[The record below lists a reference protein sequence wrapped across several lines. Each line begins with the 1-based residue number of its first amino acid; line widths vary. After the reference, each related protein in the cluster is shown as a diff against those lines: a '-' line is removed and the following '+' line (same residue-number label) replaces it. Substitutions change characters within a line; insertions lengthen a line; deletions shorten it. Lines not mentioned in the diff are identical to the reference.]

1 MVVRIGTAERGG
13 TFHTQG
19 LALKT
24 VLARSPLLAPV
35 EICESALAASVEN
48 AERLHAGG
56 LEFGFMAANWVGR
69 AKRGEA
75 PFAAPIDL
83 RVVAPMNAGPLFF
96 IARADS
102 RLRSVAD
109 LRGQRVVVGPERS
122 GMAQHAQA
130 ILGALGITFS
140 DIAPVNLDFTAG
152 ADALVAGRADAQL
165 QCPIPNQVMTNLS
178 QRIAVKVLP
187 YDPGALDNVLAVGP
201 HYRRT
206 IMRKGAFRGLD
217 ADTAQIA
224 VLNLLVTHA
233 RVDETLVHA
242 AALAIASNTDELAAL
257 NPLFVGIAELLVSL
271 RAEGPATLSFGVV
284 ALHPGAARAYRDAG
298 LLT

>member
-1 MVVRIGTAERGG
+1 MAIRIGTAERGG

-19 LALKT
+19 LALKS
-24 VLARSPLLAPV
+24 VLALSPLLAPV
-35 EICESALAASVEN
+35 EICESAVAASVEN

-83 RVVAPMNAGPLFF
+83 RIVAPMNAGPLFF
-96 IARADS
+96 VARADS

-109 LRGQRVVVGPERS
+109 LRGLRVVVGPERS
-122 GMAQHAQA
+122 GMAQHAQV
-130 ILGALGITFS
+130 ILGALGITLS
-140 DIAPVNLDFTAG
+140 DIAPVHLDFAAG

-165 QCPIPNQVMTNLS
+165 QCPIPNQVMTDLS
-178 QRIAVKVLP
+178 ERIAVKILP
-187 YDPGALDNVLAVGP
+187 YDPGTLDNVLAVGP

-233 RVDETLVHA
+233 RVDESLVHA
-242 AALAIASNTDELAAL
+242 AARAIVSNTDELAAL
-257 NPLFVGIAELLVSL
+257 DPLFAGIAELLAPL
-271 RAEGPATLSFGVV
+271 RTEGPAALTFGDA
-284 ALHPGAARAYRDAG
+284 ALHPGAARAYREAG
-298 LLT
+298 LLA